1 MATLHLIVGVAV
13 LATNLAA
20 GAIGAIA
27 WLRKRPSVGFWY
39 VLRTAQATV
48 VAPGPAGGDPASS
61 PATKRPTTSTT
72 STASCR
78 CSSRCWRRRRA
89 PGAAERELEGV
100 DFDSLPID
108 RQRPFALAI
117 VRRETGIM
125 AVSALVVFG
134 LALRAAGTSGALF

>member
-13 LATNLAA
+13 LVTNLAA

-39 VLRTAQATV
+39 VLRTAQGTV
-48 VAPGPAGGDPASS
+48 VAQVLLGAILVLSGHES
-61 PATKRPTTSTT
+61 PDDLHYVYGALPLLVSLL
-72 STASCR
+72 AEAA
-78 CSSRCWRRRRA
+78 RA
-89 PGAAERELEGV
+89 GAAERELEGV
-100 DFDSLPID
+100 DFDLLPVD
-108 RQRPFALAI
+108 RQRSFALAI